1 MSFNQRKV
9 FFISDPPHLIKT
21 TRNCLAN
28 PKRNMQVIF
37 TSYMYVHIVFTKSQI
52 NVHYVCIQIN
62 GQRILWEFITK
73 LYEISTH
80 SEGLTTLHKL
90 KYEHVNL
97 TSFNK
102 LQITETF

>member
-1 MSFNQRKV
+1 MDR
-9 FFISDPPHLIKT
+9 
-21 TRNCLAN
+21 
-28 PKRNMQVIF
+28 
-37 TSYMYVHIVFTKSQI
+37 
-52 NVHYVCIQIN
+52 
-62 GQRILWEFITK
+62 EFITK